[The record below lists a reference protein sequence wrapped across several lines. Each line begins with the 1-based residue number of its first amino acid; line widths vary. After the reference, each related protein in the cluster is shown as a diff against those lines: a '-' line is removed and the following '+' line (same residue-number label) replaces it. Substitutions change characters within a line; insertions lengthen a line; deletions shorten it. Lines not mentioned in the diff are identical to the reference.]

1 MIFMPIGKQL
11 MKKLEKS
18 TVGKRKHLE
27 FQANFR
33 RFQQNHREE
42 EYQAI
47 QRRMEAQLQKN

>member
-1 MIFMPIGKQL
+1 MPIGKQL